1 MVKTPKVT
9 ELPWLI
15 TSNFIDLRSCNIDV
29 HNMERN
35 LRQKERWDNSI
46 RTSITNHNEIII
58 CVPWEASPAVLLNA
72 TINF

>member
-15 TSNFIDLRSCNIDV
+15 TSNFIDLRSCNIGV

-35 LRQKERWDNSI
+35 I
-46 RTSITNHNEIII
+46 RKTK
-58 CVPWEASPAVLLNA
+58 
-72 TINF
+72 